1 MGIDDPTRETEEK
14 TGDKSFDFHP
24 ELAQLVEDYKEHSRL
39 ALHHQ
44 QEAYFRMVGI
54 LEALTTGDGKELE
67 RIIRV
72 IKTLKIL

>member
-1 MGIDDPTRETEEK
+1 MNEETK
-14 TGDKSFDFHP
+14 RQIRP
-24 ELAQLVEDYKEHSRL
+24 ELAQLVEDYKEHARL

-54 LEALTTGDGKELE
+54 LEYLVTNDGKELE
-67 RIIRV
+67 RICAV

>member
-1 MGIDDPTRETEEK
+1 MGIDNPEKNASEEQK
-14 TGDKSFDFHP
+14 PFEFQP
-24 ELAQLVEDYKEHSRL
+24 ELAQLVEDYKEHARL

-67 RIIRV
+67 RIIHV

>member
-1 MGIDDPTRETEEK
+1 MGIDNPAQEPEK
-14 TGDKSFDFHP
+14 KPDDKSFDFQP
-24 ELAQLVEDYKEHSRL
+24 ELAQLVEDYKEHARL
-39 ALHHQ
+39 SLHHQ